1 MIRQNR
7 RELLAL
13 SGLSVAALA
22 GGAGMSLAPTAARA
36 QGGGAALGGV
46 GGAWGYRVGDID
58 VVAVLEG
65 VRGGPLQDGFVA
77 NASIDDVRAALDAAQ
92 RPPDMLENP
101 FTVTLIRTGDRLV
114 LIDAGFGPQADAPL
128 GRLVPNL
135 AAIGV
140 QPGDIDM
147 VVVSHFHG
155 DHISGLKDGNGAP
168 VFPNAEVL
176 VPQGEMAFWL
186 DEGEASRAPENRRG
200 GFAAAQ
206 RIFSQ
211 EGPNTLTLRPY
222 DDGEEL
228 APGIVAVAAYGHA
241 PGHMAFRVHSGD
253 AQLLLLSDAAHLPF
267 LFVRNP
273 GWSVMFDMDR
283 AMAVETRVRLLDMA
297 AADRMMVAGYHWGFP
312 NVGHV
317 RRDGEGFAFERLP
330 WPT

>member
-1 MIRQNR
+1 MIKQNR

-13 SGLSVAALA
+13 SGLSLAALA
-22 GGAGMSLAPTAARA
+22 GGAGLGFGVTPARA
-36 QGGGAALGGV
+36 QGARSFADIGGA
-46 GGAWGYRVGDID
+46 YRYAVGDID
-58 VVAVLEG
+58 VVAMLEG

-77 NASIDDVRAALDAAQ
+77 NAPIEEVRAALAAAQ
-92 RPPDMLENP
+92 RPEDTLENP

-114 LIDAGFGPQADAPL
+114 LIDTGFGPGADAPL
-128 GRLVPNL
+128 GRLVPGL

-147 VVVSHFHG
+147 VIISHFHG
-155 DHISGLKDGNGAP
+155 DHISGLKDANGAP
-168 VFPNAEVL
+168 IYPNAEVL
-176 VPQGEMAFWL
+176 APQAEMDFWL

-206 RIFSQ
+206 RIFAQ
-211 EGPNTLTLRPY
+211 GGPGALSVRPY
-222 DDGEEL
+222 GDGDEL

-253 AQLLLLSDAAHLPF
+253 AQLLLVSDAAHLPF

-283 AMAVETRVRLLDMA
+283 EMAVETRIRLLDMA
-297 AADRMMVAGYHWGFP
+297 AADRMLVAGYHWGFP

-317 RRDGEGFAFERLP
+317 RRDGEGFDFERLP